1 MRWLFMMKRKFDLK
15 NVFFFL
21 CLMLAI
27 EVINE
32 KYEKK
37 DHG

>member
-1 MRWLFMMKRKFDLK
+1 MAVHEAQIRLEKY
-15 NVFFFL
+15 FFFL

-27 EVINE
+27 EKINE